1 MNCVK
6 CNYRNPGAAGYC
18 QKCGAK
24 MDFTADEIAIAM
36 AEKGRTE
43 VVLETGFHARRLL
56 TFAVV
61 LLLASVTFLVLSLGA
76 PEGAYYLP
84 SAAQGAK
91 YIQLE
96 AAIDTELPKPVTP
109 LEVKRK

>member
-1 MNCVK
+1 MNCLK
-6 CNYRNPGAAGYC
+6 CNHRNPGAVGYC

-24 MDFTADEIAIAM
+24 MDFTADEIAEAL
-36 AEKGRTE
+36 AEKGRSE
-43 VVLETGFHARRLL
+43 VVKETGFHAKRLL

-61 LLLASVTFLVLSLGA
+61 LFLAAVTFLVLSGGP

-84 SAAQGAK
+84 SAANGSK
-91 YIQLE
+91 YIQVE
-96 AAIDTELPKPVTP
+96 VVIDAELSKPLCP